1 MCICGRVR
9 GIDPD
14 GDRLSFGSLG
24 DDADLVRVVMTRSN
38 EAEVILTR
46 ELDYEA
52 ATEYQILLSLT
63 DGHLGQDN
71 YITQP
76 LLILVEDIND
86 NVPVFTDI
94 PHAVVVQ
101 EHQEP
106 GVIARFRASDK
117 DSGAF
122 GQVQSCTIS
131 KIFFIDLPFQVIY
144 QLAPNQA
151 AEIIDTFSVST
162 VKTGEGVLVLLSELD
177 YEVARLYQVQV
188 EAVDRA
194 SVGSVNT
201 AQATILVE
209 VNTAL

>member
-9 GIDPD
+9 GVDPD

-24 DDADLVRVVMTRSN
+24 DDADLVRVVMTGSN

-131 KIFFIDLPFQVIY
+131 RIFYESPFQVIY

-151 AEIIDTFSVST
+151 AEIIDNFSVST